1 MKDSLAD
8 ITGLIHNRNG
18 DVILRRR
25 NCIRHYTR
33 IHSDV
38 RRLCIRNV
46 IKIFD
51 QKEKIKIDDLEIRH
65 RVASPKLNKRHYVL
79 VN

>member
-1 MKDSLAD
+1 MTDSLAD

-38 RRLCIRNV
+38 RQLCIRNV

-51 QKEKIKIDDLEIRH
+51 DPEIRH
-65 RVASPKLNKRHYVL
+65 RVASPKLNKRYYVL

>member
-1 MKDSLAD
+1 MADLLVD

-18 DVILRRR
+18 DVIFRRR

-38 RRLCIRNV
+38 SRLCIRNV

-51 QKEKIKIDDLEIRH
+51 DPEIRH
-65 RVASPKLNKRHYVL
+65 RTASPKLNKRNYVL